1 MASCTDS
8 PNKDQLRRLC
18 SNLMFLRFTGVP
30 LLTVAITRQHIRSNV
45 APYPSCKSDSGGQV
59 WPVTLGTTSKSVVAV
74 GNLRLPHLLLH

>member
-18 SNLMFLRFTGVP
+18 SNLLFHRFTGV
-30 LLTVAITRQHIRSNV
+30 LLLMVAIVRQHTKVNT
-45 APYPSCKSDSGGQV
+45 APYLSYKSDSGGQV
-59 WPVTLGTTSKSVVAV
+59 WPMTLETASKSVVVV